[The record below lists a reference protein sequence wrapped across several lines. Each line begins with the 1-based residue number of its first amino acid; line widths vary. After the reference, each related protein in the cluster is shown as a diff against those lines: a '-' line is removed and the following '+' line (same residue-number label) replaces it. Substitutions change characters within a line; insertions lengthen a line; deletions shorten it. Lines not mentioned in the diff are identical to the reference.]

1 MNVKTASRKV
11 LSVLL
16 VMCMLAGLVP
26 LSAFAYSQNA
36 DGTVSAT
43 TTTST
48 THQAY
53 VPVTSVDSEGTYLI
67 VSGSYAMYA
76 NGSSLASGTVS
87 VSSGS
92 ITVGDNTYSSY
103 IDAAAITSNA
113 WKWTVS
119 GGVVRNVDTGAAL
132 YGYWNYGRASL
143 SLSDSNSSNW
153 TYNGSSL
160 STTVNSTTYYLRN
173 NYGYSWSLSS
183 TSYGSSV
190 TLYKLVEYTTT
201 STSTVTYSVSAE
213 DIVHVFST
221 ATGNTETIAASVVPS
236 GSETTLGGDWA
247 YEIRSNENSIVT
259 LDGNVLSFTGAVG
272 MATVRVSYSWT
283 ADGEVYTVYT
293 DITVT
298 ARKSNYFTPADG
310 ATNFP
315 DYPAPG
321 AVVID
326 KTASAVGNFNE
337 TGIVEMELSMFGV
350 PVTSDTPVDVVI
362 VFDATKSMEEAAYGN
377 VSRVEA
383 AETAAVDFVNVL
395 YNNGIDAR
403 IGLVTFGTSSN
414 RNNASSHYQ
423 DGTALL
429 GMTQLNQSNK
439 SQIESGIQSFSNKI
453 SGGNVSN
460 YAGGLARAYKMLTD
474 SSVEG
479 RKQFVV
485 FLSDGGANYYYT
497 AEGSMV
503 NNGTIANQA
512 TKLTNWSDR
521 SSSEVSGYLYQAA
534 INVDGT
540 RYSAGWYTRNSK
552 YHYEYWS
559 NQLKAAGVT
568 VFSLNS
574 AMIAESEFLMNDIAG
589 PAHDTTRTPNSDD
602 YVSPIAKAGA
612 LDMLNKYYFEYD
624 ESNPNALG
632 NALKNIAHQISAA
645 ASDVTVEDVVTDEY
659 ELIFSLPS
667 AVDQSNVPAG
677 QEFYI
682 EVVKYSLDE
691 DCERDGVNDAT
702 LMRIYVDDGG
712 AYYYDNGTKTYYGDT
727 VTVTDDGGN
736 VQTITCPYFTY
747 DAQGHDNG
755 DGTYSATFTWNT
767 DELSD
772 DYELALRYFLY
783 LTGSMEGEVP
793 AGTYDTNKYATIS
806 YENHL
811 GNPCQ
816 KEFPVPQQTW
826 AGAQVSFVFYLVDAN
841 GNPVNQSGQSVD
853 FRSAVFVTQ
862 TVTRSV
868 IWEET
873 NELNVSQLAA
883 DILPDGYTLFDED
896 ASYAI
901 SVYAN
906 PDAEKVNTFTI
917 SGSESGGTSAS
928 TTQVYNT
935 TAGNRY
941 SAYGTYTSGN
951 VVDSF
956 NFYDTT
962 VAFAVVWTASLT
974 PDTVVVDFG
983 LPVDINVVTNDLM
996 ENTVHGVSVTNPGYP
1011 SVNTGAST
1019 FGTSD
1024 TGTGFAVEVR
1034 DSNTVRFTQTDM
1046 TFQKPATFYYDSEV
1060 NYYKDGKAN
1069 VGYMYTSVTVIP
1081 ATSIYYED
1089 DFVTFSEGDW
1099 SVEGQVVDAVQDVDR
1114 PGDQQIVSDAYDANN
1129 PYGYDSA
1136 YKSMSTYSMGAAHKA
1151 TVTPDQSAKAS
1162 FTFYGTGF
1170 DVVSLTST
1178 STGTI
1183 VVNVKDMSGDV
1194 VKSLVVDTYY
1204 GYTFNGYTYYK
1215 TAHTYVEILDSW
1227 DVRNYEIDAD
1237 TYNAATDE
1245 AKPVDPT
1252 NGDVYYTY
1260 AAYPVWEVVADT
1272 DNALYQVPVM
1282 KVEGLPYGKYNVEI
1296 IAAYA
1301 GLFDHTGEGSYDF
1314 YLDAVR
1320 VYDPCGEDETAQDAY
1335 QKDNE
1340 AYPVYHELRNL
1351 IIDAADLATNKVN
1364 GIVFIDG
1371 KGNTASVADY
1381 ISYGPNNELYLTQN
1395 QSIAFDLN
1403 AENAASVQ
1411 LAIKT
1416 AGGSGSVKVYS
1427 VDVSGN
1433 VATVALDGELST
1445 ATDMYYDITALNGST
1460 VVVTNTGS
1468 GILSLT
1474 NLKVTYSQAPEEDVQ
1489 VLSISY
1495 DTAECAVMSLNATV
1509 QPEPEPSEEEIQAPT
1524 QEETEAP
1531 TEEETEPTVPET
1543 TETPEPEQTQPPTE
1557 KPEQGDNNQSIVK
1570 TIGKVVK
1577 SILGWLFG

>member
-1 MNVKTASRKV
+1 MNVKTARNRV

-16 VMCMLAGLVP
+16 VMCMLASLVP
-26 LSAFAYSQNA
+26 MSVFAYQQNP

-43 TTTST
+43 TSSST

-53 VPVTSVDSEGTYLI
+53 VPVTSVESDGTYLI
-67 VSGSYAMYA
+67 VSGSHAMYA
-76 NGSSLASGTVS
+76 NGSSLTSGTVS
-87 VSSGS
+87 VNSGT
-92 ITVGDNTYSSY
+92 ITVGDSTYSSY
-103 IDAAAITSNA
+103 IDAATITSDA
-113 WKWTVS
+113 WKWTVAD
-119 GGVVRNVDTGAAL
+119 GVVRNVGTGAAL
-132 YGYWNYGRASL
+132 YGYRNSTRVSL
-143 SLSDSNSSNW
+143 SLSNSNSSAW

-160 STTVNSTTYYLRN
+160 STTVNDSTYYLRN
-173 NYGYSWSLSS
+173 
-183 TSYGSSV
+183 YGSSGRLSSYNYDGSV
-190 TLYKLVEYTTT
+190 TMYKLVDYTTT
-201 STSTVTYSVSAE
+201 STSMVTYSVSAE
-213 DIVHVFST
+213 DISHIFASGGSNTKTIT
-221 ATGNTETIAASVVPS
+221 ASLLPEGSEATLNGTWGYEVRADESGILSLDGSQLTFTGN
-236 GSETTLGGDWA
+236 
-247 YEIRSNENSIVT
+247 
-259 LDGNVLSFTGAVG
+259 VG
-272 MATVRVSYSWT
+272 TATVRVSYTWS
-283 ADGEVYTVYT
+283 ADGESYTAYK

-298 ARKSNYFTPADG
+298 ARQSNYFTPADG

-315 DYPAPG
+315 DYPAEG

-414 RNNASSHYQ
+414 KNNASSHYQ
-423 DGTALL
+423 DGIALL

-512 TKLTNWSDR
+512 TKLTIWSDR
-521 SSSEVSGYLYQAA
+521 SSSEVSGYLYQAELVVKE
-534 INVDGT
+534 NGNRTQTYD
-540 RYSAGWYTRNSK
+540 AGWYTRNSK

-602 YVSPIAKAGA
+602 YVSPTAKAGA

-883 DILPDGYTLFDED
+883 DILPDGYTLFDSD
-896 ASYAI
+896 ARYAV
-901 SVYAN
+901 SVYAE
-906 PDAEKVNTFTI
+906 PDEQRVNTFQI
-917 SGSESGGTSAS
+917 SGGETGGATAS

-935 TAGNRY
+935 TAGTRY
-941 SAYGTYTSGN
+941 SAYGSYTAAD
-951 VVDSF
+951 VDSSF

-962 VAFAVVWTASLT
+962 VAFAVVWTASLS

-996 ENTVHGVSVTNPGYP
+996 ENTVHGVSVTDPGYP
-1011 SVNTGAST
+1011 SVNTGDST
-1019 FGTSD
+1019 FTDSATADGYE
-1024 TGTGFAVEVR
+1024 VEVR
-1034 DSNTVRFTQTDM
+1034 DDNTVRFTQTDM
-1046 TFQKPATFYYDSEV
+1046 TFESPVTFYYDSQV
-1060 NYYKDGKAN
+1060 NYYKDGKAYN
-1069 VGYMYTSVTVIP
+1069 GYIYAPVTVIP

-1099 SVEGQVVDAVQDVDR
+1099 AQEGQVIDATQAVDR

-1136 YKSMSTYSMGAAHKA
+1136 YESMSTYSMGSAHKA
-1151 TVTPDQSAKAS
+1151 TVTEGQAAKAS

-1178 STGTI
+1178 DTGSVI
-1183 VVNVKDMSGDV
+1183 VNVYDPSDTQ
-1194 VKSLVVDTYY
+1194 VKSLIVDTYY

-1215 TAHTYVEILDSW
+1215 TAHTYVGVLGTW
-1227 DVRNYEIDAD
+1227 NVRNYEIDEA
-1237 TYNAATDE
+1237 TYNASRNEDI
-1245 AKPVDPT
+1245 PVNPED
-1252 NGDVYYTY
+1252 GDTYYTY
-1260 AAYPVWEVVADT
+1260 VAYPVWEVVADT

-1282 KVEGLPYGKYNVEI
+1282 KVDGLPYGRYYVEI

-1301 GLFDHTGEGSYDF
+1301 GLFDHTGTGSYDF

-1320 VYDPCGEDETAQDAY
+1320 IYNPCGDNETAQDAY
-1335 QKDNE
+1335 EKDNE

-1351 IIDAADLATNKVN
+1351 VIDAADLTEDRMN

-1371 KGNTASVADY
+1371 KGNTASVSDY
-1381 ISYGPNNELYLTQN
+1381 ISYGPNNELYLTGN
-1395 QSIAFDLN
+1395 QAIAFELN

-1411 LAIKT
+1411 LALKT
-1416 AGGSGSVKVYS
+1416 AGDNGAVKVYS
-1427 VDVSGN
+1427 VDEDGN
-1433 VATVALDGELST
+1433 VKVVALDTELTT
-1445 ATDMYYDITALNGST
+1445 ATDLYYDISQLNGST
-1460 VVVTNTGS
+1460 VVVKNTGN

-1474 NLKVTYSQAPEEDVQ
+1474 NLKVTYAEEPTQATQ
-1489 VLSISY
+1489 VMSISY
-1495 DTAECAVMSLNATV
+1495 QAASCAVMSLTEVPAS
-1509 QPEPEPSEEEIQAPT
+1509 QPETPT
-1524 QEETEAP
+1524 EEETEAP
-1531 TEEETEPTVPET
+1531 TEEETQKPTQEET
-1543 TETPEPEQTQPPTE
+1543 QAPTE
-1557 KPEQGDNNQSIVK
+1557 EETQLPAEKPSEDGKDEGIFK

-1577 SILGWLFG
+1577 SIFGWLFG